1 MDYQYIEYIFTIE
14 PLQPA
19 SEILIAELALIG
31 FDSFAE
37 TKTGLQAYVLD
48 EKEDEKRI
56 QNLQIIQNKDFS
68 ISYERKIVETI
79 NWNEAWEKNFDP
91 IEVDGECYIRA
102 TFHKPKPEYLY
113 EIVIDP
119 KMSFG
124 TGHHETTYMM
134 IQQILNH
141 DMTKK
146 RVLDMGCGTAIL
158 AMLAKMKGADFVKGI
173 DIDKWAYENAVE
185 NIKRNQLN
193 ISLALGNVDLLG
205 LETFD
210 IVLANINLT
219 ILLQD
224 AIHYIKVLNQ
234 NGSLF
239 LSGFYKE
246 DLLAIREI
254 FEKNNVTFVSYIEK
268 NNWVSAHFKNNL

>member
-1 MDYQYIEYIFTIE
+1 MDYQYIEYIFTVE

-19 SEILIAELALIG
+19 SEILIAELALID
-31 FDSFAE
+31 FDSFSE
-37 TKTGLQAYVLD
+37 TETGLQAYILA
-48 EKEDEKRI
+48 EKEDEKAV

-68 ISYERKIVETI
+68 ISYERKTVEPI

-91 IEVDGECYIRA
+91 IEVDGKCYVRA
-102 TFHKPKPEYLY
+102 TFHKPQPEYLY

-173 DIDKWAYENAVE
+173 DIDEWAYENAVE
-185 NIKRNQLN
+185 NIKRNQLD
-193 ISLALGNVDLLG
+193 ISLALGGANLLG
-205 LETFD
+205 SETFD
-210 IVLANINLT
+210 IVLANINRN

-234 NGSLF
+234 KGSLF

-246 DLLAIREI
+246 DLRTIREV
-254 FEKNNVTFVSYIEK
+254 FEKNGVTFVSYIEK
-268 NNWVSAHFKNNL
+268 NNWVSAHFKK